1 MCHRVTSREASTTL
15 VSPPRRSPE
24 PAVGGRVIK
33 FMATIHV
40 PHLVQIYEYPLPD
53 ATEELPRLPTAHSSA
68 DFHSG
73 RKGVARAQCWW
84 MEEPRVWSG
93 EGEGEA
99 GAVQEGGEDV
109 ERCGAG
115 REVCVY
121 SVQERSMAPVVGLYH
136 RHPHPGLA
144 VPPPPSPPSPSS
156 PPSSPPPGALHHLC
170 LPPRITVPGLW
181 LGAALSFLLYFSMSA
196 GSHKNAKFVTRTLG
210 KLQHVKHRM
219 RKICAQI

>member
-84 MEEPRVWSG
+84 MEAPRVWSG
-93 EGEGEA
+93 EGEGRR
-99 GAVQEGGEDV
+99 GPSRRV
-109 ERCGAG
+109 ERMWSAVEQEERC
-115 REVCVY
+115 VCIVC
-121 SVQERSMAPVVGLYH
+121 RSDQWLPWWGYITATPTPAWQS
-136 RHPHPGLA
+136 PHPLHPLPR
-144 VPPPPSPPSPSS
+144 PP
-156 PPSSPPPGALHHLC
+156 
-170 LPPRITVPGLW
+170 LPLPLLP
-181 LGAALSFLLYFSMSA
+181 ALSTTSA
-196 GSHKNAKFVTRTLG
+196 SRRV
-210 KLQHVKHRM
+210 
-219 RKICAQI
+219 